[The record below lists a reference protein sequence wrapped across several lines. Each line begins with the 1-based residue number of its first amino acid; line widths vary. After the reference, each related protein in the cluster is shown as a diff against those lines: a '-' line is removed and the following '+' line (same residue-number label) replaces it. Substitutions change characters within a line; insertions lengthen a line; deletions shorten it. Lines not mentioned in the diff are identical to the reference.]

1 MTKRSSGQT
10 RKPKT
15 EAAREQAGGF
25 TPPLRVVEAV
35 KAKWRESEVRKAMR
49 EATGMDDA
57 GIERALGQGE
67 TERALGEYAQVMLR
81 EALVPVLEGAIARAM
96 KETSG
101 AKAFFE
107 LAEAARLVGLKR
119 EEGPTAEQEVTA
131 FERAILG
138 NLRELLGNESQNQG
152 HRSNTEAQRIAEDTD
167 KEKAD

>member
-1 MTKRSSGQT
+1 MAKRVGW
-10 RKPKT
+10 RKAGMA
-15 EAAREQAGGF
+15 EAGGEK
-25 TPPLRVVEAV
+25 PPLRGVVEAV

-49 EATGMDDA
+49 EATEMDDA
-57 GIERALGQGE
+57 GIERALAQPE
-67 TERALGEYAQVMLR
+67 TEQALGEYAQVMLR
-81 EALVPVLEGAIARAM
+81 EALVPVLEGAIARAV

-138 NLRELLGNESQNQG
+138 NLRELLRNEEQVTS
-152 HRSNTEAQRIAEDTD
+152 D
-167 KEKAD
+167 

>member
-1 MTKRSSGQT
+1 MA
-10 RKPKT
+10 
-15 EAAREQAGGF
+15 EAGGEK
-25 TPPLRVVEAV
+25 PPLRGVVEAV

-57 GIERALGQGE
+57 GIERALAQPE
-67 TERALGEYAQVMLR
+67 TEQALGEYAQVMLR
-81 EALVPVLEGAIARAM
+81 EALVPVLEGAIARAV

-138 NLRELLGNESQNQG
+138 NLRELLRNEEQVTS
-152 HRSNTEAQRIAEDTD
+152 D
-167 KEKAD
+167 